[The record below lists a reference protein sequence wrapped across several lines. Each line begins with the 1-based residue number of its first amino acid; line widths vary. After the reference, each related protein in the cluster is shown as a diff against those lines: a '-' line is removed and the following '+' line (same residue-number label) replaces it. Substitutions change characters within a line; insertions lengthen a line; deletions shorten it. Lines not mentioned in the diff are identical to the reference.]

1 MGCKNIGIRKEELL
15 AKAKME
21 IIGKDTSRDISYK
34 GSKHNWTEKYFF
46 LNPVGV
52 IKWSVGY
59 AKPTFFLSGKL
70 IKIKITCSV
79 SEIVSIEDDLV
90 GKKNKNNM
98 GIRETVNLKTLK

>member
-1 MGCKNIGIRKEELL
+1 MGWKNIRIRKAEFWQRL
-15 AKAKME
+15 KWK
-21 IIGKDTSRDISYK
+21 IIRKDTLRDISYK
-34 GSKHNWTEKYFF
+34 GSKHNWTEKFFF